1 MASPF
6 AKYQSEQVQQIAPGF
21 IEGFAKGG
29 ASIGQGIATIGAGV
43 GKYMDDAEK
52 RKIEDAKTQ
61 GAINPYL
68 RAELENVN
76 RSVENGF
83 LQVGKDGKVSITP
96 GQEQNLDPNKIGRA
110 IDMYNQTDGGK
121 KKLESADLAGLVST
135 IQSYDALEKQATD
148 KVAAA
153 GAARKA
159 SVELENSILEGR
171 AKKFALTK
179 GASDAILQQA
189 KQAQTEADA
198 LAEDPNIPR
207 EVVQQRYAM
216 ASALMDQGLKIVTD
230 SFANEGIDIAAY
242 NPQPPARPAVTPGAV
257 PMGLDVSSLKTV
269 PVPVPSFG
277 AAPVS
282 TPSAPA
288 AVAPA
293 AKPVAQTAP
302 APAAQ
307 PSATVAKATAA
318 PAAQP
323 ATTQPVSP
331 QNLLTGK
338 MPTKAPAPPA
348 TEGTKTAAVTTAP
361 TVGLQS
367 QTAKD
372 IIDRQTTERQNYINA
387 NTAIDNTLKNT
398 PGLPASSRDGLRK
411 SIEANKSKIIGI
423 DKLITDQT
431 AIIAEQAK
439 AEALGTTAKATS
451 TSEQRQL
458 VAAFEKGAPMG
469 GGGWMFKTR
478 ANAIEALNNGTLAR
492 LEDVA
497 LSTAYGPQFQGSFD
511 DVKDTISSLDGFMK
525 AAIATDKAIDKR
537 LASGDKYLDRIPFT
551 SKDFTT
557 LATGNIAE
565 KLLLA
570 NMRKIIVSGGNF
582 SDQDRKFILEAIAS
596 INTLDPT
603 KGAKYFKDLNRVM
616 GKMGYSMY
624 ADKLDVAGF
633 VNRPDLTGDD
643 NSPAAKVRQEF
654 ETRFGT
660 GEARASLEA
669 LIKEQYGK
677 ASPKEISALGAALD
691 EFATAPDKDEKKK

>member
-6 AKYQSEQVQQIAPGF
+6 AKYQSEQVQQLAPGF
-21 IEGFAKGG
+21 VEAYGRAG
-29 ASIGQGIATIGAGV
+29 ASIGQGIANVGASV
-43 GKYMDDAEK
+43 GKGMEIAEQ
-52 RKIEDAKTQ
+52 RRIEEAKTQ

-68 RAELENVN
+68 RTEVENVK

-83 LQVGKDGKVSITP
+83 LQIGKDGKVSITP

-135 IQSYDALEKQATD
+135 IQSYDTLEKQASD

-159 SVELENSILEGR
+159 SVDLENSMLEGR
-171 AKKFALTK
+171 AKKFTLTK

-189 KQAQTEADA
+189 QQAQGEADA
-198 LAEDPNIPR
+198 LAADPNIPR
-207 EVVQQRYAM
+207 DVVQQRYAM
-216 ASALMDQGLKIVTD
+216 AAAMKDQALKLVTD

-242 NPQPPARPAVTPGAV
+242 NPQPPARPPVTPGAV
-257 PMGLDVSSLKTV
+257 PMGLDVSSLNTV

-277 AAPVS
+277 AAPA
-282 TPSAPA
+282 APA
-288 AVAPA
+288 PAPAAPA
-293 AKPVAQTAP
+293 AKP
-302 APAAQ
+302 AAQ
-307 PSATVAKATAA
+307 PTPI

-323 ATTQPVSP
+323 AAPAAKAPSVPAAPTVAQPVSP

-338 MPTKAPAPPA
+338 MPTKALAPPA
-348 TEGTKTAAVTTAP
+348 TEGAKTAAVTPPP

-411 SIEANKSKIIGI
+411 SIEANKSKIIAI

-431 AIIAEQAK
+431 AILAEQAK
-439 AEALGTTAKATS
+439 AEAAGKTAKAAS

-469 GGGWMFKTR
+469 GGGWMFITR
-478 ANAIEALNNGTLAR
+478 ANAMDAMNDGTLDS
-492 LEDVA
+492 LENVA
-497 LSTAYGPQFQGSFD
+497 LTTAYGPQFQGSFD
-511 DVKDTISSLDGFMK
+511 DVKDTIGSLDGFMK

-624 ADKLDVAGF
+624 ADKLEVAGF

-660 GEARASLEA
+660 GEARATLEA

-677 ASPKEISALGAALD
+677 ANSKEVSALRAALD

>member
-1 MASPF
+1 
-6 AKYQSEQVQQIAPGF
+6 
-21 IEGFAKGG
+21 
-29 ASIGQGIATIGAGV
+29 
-43 GKYMDDAEK
+43 
-52 RKIEDAKTQ
+52 
-61 GAINPYL
+61 
-68 RAELENVN
+68 
-76 RSVENGF
+76 
-83 LQVGKDGKVSITP
+83 
-96 GQEQNLDPNKIGRA
+96 
-110 IDMYNQTDGGK
+110 
-121 KKLESADLAGLVST
+121 VST
-135 IQSYDALEKQATD
+135 IQSYDTLEKQAAE

-153 GAARKA
+153 GATRKA

-171 AKKFALTK
+171 AKKFTLTK
-179 GASDAILQQA
+179 AASDAILQQS
-189 KQAQTEADA
+189 KQALDEADA
-198 LAEDPNIPR
+198 LAEDPNMPR
-207 EVVQQRYAM
+207 DVVQQRYAM
-216 ASALMDQGLKIVTD
+216 ASALKDQGLKIVTD

-242 NPQPPARPAVTPGAV
+242 NPQPPARPPVTPGAV
-257 PMGLDVSSLKTV
+257 PMGLDVSSLNTV
-269 PVPVPSFG
+269 SVPVPSFS
-277 AAPVS
+277 AAPAPVA
-282 TPSAPA
+282 PSA
-288 AVAPA
+288 
-293 AKPVAQTAP
+293 K
-302 APAAQ
+302 PAAQ
-307 PSATVAKATAA
+307 PTPIPAAQPTAPVAKAADAPAA
-318 PAAQP
+318 PAAP
-323 ATTQPVSP
+323 TVVQPVSP

-338 MPTKAPAPPA
+338 MPAKAPAPPA
-348 TEGTKTAAVTTAP
+348 TAGAKPAAVPPPP

-372 IIDRQTTERQNYINA
+372 IIDRQSTERQNYINA
-387 NTAIDNTLKNT
+387 NTAIDNTLRNT

-411 SIEANKSKIIGI
+411 SIEANKAKIIGI

-439 AEALGTTAKATS
+439 AEALGTTAKAAT

-478 ANAIEALNNGTLAR
+478 ANAMEAMNNGTLAR

-497 LSTAYGPQFQGSFD
+497 LSTEYGPQFQGSFD

-603 KGAKYFKDLNRVM
+603 KSAKYFKDLNRVM

-624 ADKLDVAGF
+624 ADKLEVAGF

-660 GEARASLEA
+660 GEARAALEA
-669 LIKEQYGK
+669 LIEAQYGK
-677 ASPKEISALGAALD
+677 ANQKEVSALSAALD
-691 EFATAPDKDEKKK
+691 EFATAPAKDEPKKK